1 MDRKLLLTKP
11 LESATIDIIQIRC
24 SECQHINALVLHCIC
39 LHCDLSCVVPVLN
52 KCHIPWCFFLLY
64 RWTVI
69 ANAVLIAQLPI
80 GLWNIEFIIFSQ
92 KHRIKSKK
100 VKPAN
105 QRNQEITSIKY
116 LLAFI
121 FDHKLGKYCVKR
133 RLFYWPASTKGYFPQ
148 RKTNDFCSKA
158 EFKFFSFIRLIT
170 RCYRKQI

>member
-105 QRNQEITSIKY
+105 QRDQEITSIKY

-133 RLFYWPASTKGYFPQ
+133 RLFYWPAVSLTISLNEKPTIFVL
-148 RKTNDFCSKA
+148 KLSLN
-158 EFKFFSFIRLIT
+158 FFLSSD
-170 RCYRKQI
+170 